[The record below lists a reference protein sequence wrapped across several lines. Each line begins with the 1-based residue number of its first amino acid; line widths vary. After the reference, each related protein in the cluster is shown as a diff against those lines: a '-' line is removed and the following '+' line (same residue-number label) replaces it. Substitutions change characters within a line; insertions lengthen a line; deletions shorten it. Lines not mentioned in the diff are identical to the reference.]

1 MVSKA
6 SEDLPDPETPL
17 TTVSL
22 PWGMSQEMFFRLC
35 VRAPRMTMKS
45 FARAAK
51 EAPEED
57 EPEADEP
64 GAAGTCATTLEAFV
78 LDDGELNEFKGKTPV

>member
-51 EAPEED
+51 D
-57 EPEADEP
+57 SPEADEP